1 MAHQYY
7 FDHDPLTGMV
17 ETFEYDELTDL
28 CTIHRR
34 ADVGPII
41 ETNKRLQTAD
51 GFTGWTGPER
61 DMRLAA
67 RIPIEVVNLWRQLY
81 GIDAMRAEHGQAVLK
96 LLNDPSWRYL
106 RTNTSNL

>member
-7 FDHDPLTGMV
+7 FDHDPLTGAV
-17 ETFEYDELTDL
+17 ETFEHDELTGIS
-28 CTIHRR
+28 TIHRR

-41 ETNKRLQTAD
+41 ETNKRLQTVD

-81 GIDAMRAEHGQAVLK
+81 GIDAMKAEHGQAVLR
-96 LLNDPSWRYL
+96 LLNSSEWRYL
-106 RTNTSNL
+106 RTNTYRL